1 MIRIGQQEVYN
12 LLKANK
18 GKWFTTRQI
27 AENVK
32 VSIGSTTMSVK
43 KLRKYGMI
51 KHKYKHKSGICGNNP
66 IVYSFGKGEVEK

>member
-1 MIRIGQQEVYN
+1 MGRQEVYN

-27 AENVK
+27 AGKIK
-32 VSIGSTTMSVK
+32 VSIGSTTISVK
-43 KLRKYGMI
+43 KLRKYNML

-66 IVYSFGKGEVEK
+66 IVYSFGKGEVEE